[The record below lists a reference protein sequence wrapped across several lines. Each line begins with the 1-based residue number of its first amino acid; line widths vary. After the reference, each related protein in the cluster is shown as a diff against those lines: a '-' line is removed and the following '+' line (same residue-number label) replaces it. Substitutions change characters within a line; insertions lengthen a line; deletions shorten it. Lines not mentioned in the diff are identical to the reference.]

1 MRMIRQMS
9 WINLSAGIAIAVLAV
24 PITAAAQT
32 SQVPS
37 TTETIFR
44 WLNFVFVFGVGGWW
58 AWRKLKGV
66 FQRRADQIAATIAE
80 AEAALRSAQARLRAA
95 EEKLA
100 GLDRESTEMRQR
112 ARLDSAA
119 EAGRIRDL
127 AQEEAGR
134 IERAA
139 DAEIA
144 AAELAAENWLREMA
158 IDRTIERARDLV
170 RQRLTPEIDARLV
183 RRFVEALDRAGGAE

>member
-1 MRMIRQMS
+1 MRMIRQRS
-9 WINLSAGIAIAVLAV
+9 WISLGGGIAIVVLAV
-24 PITAAAQT
+24 PIAAAAQT
-32 SQVPS
+32 TQVPT

-44 WLNFVFVFGVGGWW
+44 WLNFVLVFGVGGWW
-58 AWRKLKGV
+58 AGRRLTKV
-66 FQRRADQIAATIAE
+66 FRSRADKIAATIAE

-95 EEKLA
+95 DEKLA

-112 ARLDSAA
+112 ARLDSTA
-119 EAGRIRDL
+119 EAGRIRDM

-144 AAELAAENWLREMA
+144 AAELAAGNRLRETA
-158 IDRTIERARDLV
+158 IDKTIEYARDLV
-170 RQRLTPEIDARLV
+170 IQRLTPEIDARLV
-183 RRFVEALDRAGGAE
+183 GRFVEALDRAGGAQ